1 VGGQAQLQRARRYRR
16 EIEAG
21 EIENQAAVAR
31 REGLTRARVTQV
43 MTLLRLAPDLQD
55 QVLALPAR
63 AFTERQLRRVAQ
75 IREPG
80 AQRAAFGELA
90 PTPAGSRRPSPGAR

>member
-1 VGGQAQLQRARRYRR
+1 VGGRAQLERARRYRT
-16 EIEAG
+16 EIDAG
-21 EIENQAAVAR
+21 EIESQAALAR
-31 REGLTRARVTQV
+31 REGLTRARITQV

-55 QVLALPAR
+55 RVLALAAR

-90 PTPAGSRRPSPGAR
+90 PTPAGSQRPSPATR

>member
-1 VGGQAQLQRARRYRR
+1 M
-16 EIEAG
+16 
-21 EIENQAAVAR
+21 AR

-80 AQRAAFGELA
+80 AQRAAFGDLA
-90 PTPAGSRRPSPGAR
+90 PTRANSRRPSPDAR